1 MATQHWITM
10 EN

>member
-1 MATQHWITM
+1 MKITM